1 MLKRKNIIF
10 WHRITVV
17 ILMNIKYFID
27 YFRTK
32 CLIVQNKN
40 VIQQTEE
47 RVPILPIYYSVL
59 KCYNC
64 PVR

>member
-1 MLKRKNIIF
+1 
-10 WHRITVV
+10 
-17 ILMNIKYFID
+17 MNIKYFID